1 MTCDDCVSTQMEL
14 REANDRLRSLQA
26 IIDKRDEHR
35 EEIKEIARNAEA
47 LMDEARRALAEARDQ
62 MAKVRERNNETREML
77 ERLRTY
83 ETGKFQ

>member
-1 MTCDDCVSTQMEL
+1 M
-14 REANDRLRSLQA
+14 QA

-35 EEIKEIARNAEA
+35 EEVKEIARNAEA